1 MYQAGK
7 ILHIIYKKEELMKV
21 SELRQKEIIN
31 VRTGKRLGNIMDLDI
46 DTRSG
51 RIVSV
56 TMPQTGSRFSLLS
69 KPDNDVSIS
78 WEQIKK
84 IGDDVI
90 LVETME

>member
-1 MYQAGK
+1 MK
-7 ILHIIYKKEELMKV
+7 I

-69 KPDNDVSIS
+69 KPDNDVSVS

>member
-1 MYQAGK
+1 MK
-7 ILHIIYKKEELMKV
+7 I

-56 TMPQTGSRFSLLS
+56 AMPQSGAT
-69 KPDNDVSIS
+69 
-78 WEQIKK
+78 
-84 IGDDVI
+84 
-90 LVETME
+90 

>member
-1 MYQAGK
+1 
-7 ILHIIYKKEELMKV
+7 MKV

-46 DTRSG
+46 DTRSE

-56 TMPQTGSRFSLLS
+56 TMPHSGARFSLLS

-90 LVETME
+90 LVETLE

>member
-1 MYQAGK
+1 MFNTIISK
-7 ILHIIYKKEELMKV
+7 IKSHIIKRKNIY
-21 SELRQKEIIN
+21 

>member
-1 MYQAGK
+1 
-7 ILHIIYKKEELMKV
+7 MKV

-51 RIVSV
+51 RIVFV

-69 KPDNDVSIS
+69 KPDNDVSVS

-90 LVETME
+90 LVETLE

>member
-1 MYQAGK
+1 MK
-7 ILHIIYKKEELMKV
+7 I

-56 TMPQTGSRFSLLS
+56 AMPQSGARFSLLS
-69 KPDNDVSIS
+69 KPDNDVCIS

-90 LVETME
+90 LVETLE

>member
-1 MYQAGK
+1 MK
-7 ILHIIYKKEELMKV
+7 I

-46 DTRSG
+46 DTRPG

-69 KPDNDVSIS
+69 KPDNDVSVS